1 MVLPGN
7 AYLEQADGT
16 SWMGIFALDMMNIAL
31 EISMHDPSFEDT
43 ATKFYEH
50 FVIIAEALNELGL
63 WNEEDKFFYD
73 VLSINKSESFPL
85 RVRSVVGLIAFVCCY
100 RY

>member
-1 MVLPGN
+1 
-7 AYLEQADGT
+7 
-16 SWMGIFALDMMNIAL
+16 MGMYALGMMDIAI
-31 EISMHDPSFEDT
+31 EIAMYDPSFEDA

-73 VLSINKSESFPL
+73 VLSINKSEAFPL
-85 RVRSVVGLIAFVCCY
+85 KDQVCCRAY
-100 RY
+100 TFICRNCY